1 MVHQEKLVSIL
12 IKSADYRSFLLDAF
26 HYMKSVKT
34 GYSLTL
40 LARKIGCKSK
50 SYPNDVMNGRRS
62 LSSGYAPG
70 FASAFGLKG
79 DSKKLFLK
87 LVEFE
92 KTADKEEL
100 TKEIEHL
107 KYRIKNQRDLKN
119 RKPTE
124 LFETGEWID
133 IYASLGSIEN
143 GSTIEDIQNR
153 TNLSTA
159 VILKTLKHMQE
170 KRMIK
175 YDLKADR
182 YFAGNLHY
190 FFEDVSYDSFFQ
202 KRILDLLQRAE
213 SAASSYVGGHIPKKD
228 FFHCSTFSVLE
239 KDVPRIKAELKD
251 VLNKFAQDAEFSDG
265 DKIAHV
271 IAGLLF

>member
-1 MVHQEKLVSIL
+1 MVHQEKFISIL
-12 IKSADYRSFLLDAF
+12 INCDNYRSFLLEAF
-26 HYMKSVKT
+26 HYMKSVKR

-79 DSKKLFLK
+79 DSRKLFLK
-87 LVEFE
+87 LVELE
-92 KTADKEEL
+92 KNSDKEEL
-100 TKEIEHL
+100 IKDIEHL
-107 KYRIKNQRDLKN
+107 RYRLKNQRDLKN
-119 RKPTE
+119 RKPND
-124 LFETGEWID
+124 LFESADWID
-133 IYASLGSIEN
+133 VYASLGSLEN
-143 GSTIEDIQNR
+143 GSSLPEIQKR
-153 TNLSTA
+153 TGLSA
-159 VILKTLKHMQE
+159 PVILKALKNMQD

-175 YDLKADR
+175 HDQKTDR
-182 YFAGNLHY
+182 YHAGNLHY

-202 KRILDLLQRAE
+202 KRILDLLKRAE
-213 SAASSYVGGHIPKKD
+213 GTAASYATGTVPKKD
-228 FFHCSTFSVLE
+228 FFHCSTFSILE
-239 KDVPRIKAELKD
+239 KDVPKIKAELRD

-265 DKIAHV
+265 DKLAHI

>member
-1 MVHQEKLVSIL
+1 MIHQEKFISIL
-12 IKSADYRSFLLDAF
+12 IKCDNYRSFLLDAF

-62 LSSGYAPG
+62 LSAGYAPG

-79 DSKKLFLK
+79 DSRKLFLK
-87 LVEFE
+87 LVELE

-100 TKEIEHL
+100 IKEIDHL
-107 KYRIKNQRDLKN
+107 KYRLKNQRDLKN
-119 RKPTE
+119 KKPTE
-124 LFETGEWID
+124 LFESGDWID
-133 IYASLGSIEN
+133 VYASLGSLEN
-143 GSTIEDIQNR
+143 GSSLTDIQKR
-153 TNLSTA
+153 TGLSTA
-159 VILKTLKHMQE
+159 VILKTLKHMQD

-175 YDLKADR
+175 HDLKTDR
-182 YFAGNLHY
+182 YHAGNLHY

-202 KRILDLLQRAE
+202 KRIMDLLKRAE
-213 SAASSYVGGHIPKKD
+213 STASSYATGTVPKKD
-228 FFHCSTFSVLE
+228 FFHCSTFSILE
-239 KDVPRIKAELKD
+239 KDVPKIKAELRD
-251 VLNKFAQDAEFSDG
+251 VLNKFSQDAEFSDG
-265 DKIAHV
+265 DKLAHV

>member
-1 MVHQEKLVSIL
+1 MIHQERLISIL
-12 IKSADYRSFLLDAF
+12 IKSENYRAFLIDAF
-26 HYMKSVKT
+26 HLMKSIKT

-62 LSSGYAPG
+62 LSNTYAPG
-70 FASAFGLKG
+70 FAAAFGLKG

-87 LVEFE
+87 LVELE
-92 KTADKEEL
+92 KIADKEEL
-100 TKEIEHL
+100 VKEIQYL
-107 KYRIKNQRDLKN
+107 KYRIKNQRELKN
-119 RKPTE
+119 KQPTE
-124 LFETGEWID
+124 LFESGEWID
-133 IYASLGSIEN
+133 IYASLGSIEK
-143 GSTIEDIQNR
+143 GSSLAEIQSR
-153 TNLSTA
+153 TKQSTG
-159 VILKTLKHMQE
+159 VILKTLKNMLD

-175 YDLKADR
+175 HDQKTDR
-182 YFAGNLHY
+182 YYAGNLHY

-202 KRILDLLQRAE
+202 KRILDLLNRAE
-213 SAASSYVGGHIPKKD
+213 NAASTYATGLAPKKD

-239 KDVPRIKAELKD
+239 KDVPRIKAELRE

-265 DKIAHV
+265 DRLAHV